1 MLLQPHAWRV
11 QALGRTVPSYRQ
23 ALEAEISRWEGFR
36 KALRGDDLKAFDEVM
51 NACRMYASAGS
62 MATRPI
68 LTEAMFMSI
77 LLSQQKELME
87 IRESLERLEKRLR
100 ET

>member
-1 MLLQPHAWRV
+1 
-11 QALGRTVPSYRQ
+11 LGRTVPSYRQ
-23 ALEAEISRWEGFR
+23 ALEEEIMRWESFR
-36 KALRGDDLKAFDEVM
+36 RALRDRDTEAFDKMMV
-51 NACRMYASAGS
+51 ACRVYASAGG

-77 LLSQQKELME
+77 LVSQRKELME

-100 ET
+100 QT

>member
-1 MLLQPHAWRV
+1 
-11 QALGRTVPSYRQ
+11 LGRTVPSYRQ
-23 ALEAEISRWEGFR
+23 ALEEEIMRWESFR
-36 KALRGDDLKAFDEVM
+36 RALRDKDSEAFDKLMV
-51 NACRMYASAGS
+51 ACRVYASAGG

-77 LLSQQKELME
+77 LVSQRKELME

-100 ET
+100 QT

>member
-1 MLLQPHAWRV
+1 
-11 QALGRTVPSYRQ
+11 
-23 ALEAEISRWEGFR
+23 LEAEIARWEGFR
-36 KALRGDDLKAFDEVM
+36 KALRIDDLKAFDKMM
-51 NACRMYASAGS
+51 NACRMHASAGS
-62 MATRPI
+62 MATRPL

-100 ET
+100 QT

>member
-1 MLLQPHAWRV
+1 
-11 QALGRTVPSYRQ
+11 LGRTVPSYRQ
-23 ALEAEISRWEGFR
+23 ALEEEIMRWESFR
-36 KALRGDDLKAFDEVM
+36 KALRDKDAEAFDRIMV
-51 NACRMYASAGS
+51 ACRVYASAGG

-77 LLSQQKELME
+77 LVSQRKELME

-100 ET
+100 QA